1 MAANEMSLAPRG
13 ASDGAKARDRAAE
26 FLLRRHRF
34 RLAESL
40 PWLIAIAVYFLFP
53 DRLTFGS
60 QVLIMILFALSLD
73 MILGYAGIVTLGH
86 AAFFGVGAYTVGLM
100 AYHWGWSEP
109 ISGLFA
115 AAITAAI
122 VGFISGWF
130 LLRYH
135 GLTLLMLTLA
145 TAIMILE
152 TGNFRS
158 DITGGYDGLP
168 GLIFDP
174 ILGVF
179 DYDLYGHTNYVYSLV
194 VLAILFYFV
203 RRIVYSP
210 FGQALTGIRENVRR
224 MHAIGSPVHMR
235 LVTVYTIAAAVAG
248 VAGALFAQT
257 NAYVTLTVFDFEV
270 SAKVMVMLI
279 LGGTGRLYGAFAG
292 AAVYMVLEDH
302 LSKLS
307 PTFWQFGIGL
317 LLLVTV
323 LFARRG
329 ILGLLE
335 DLAHFRFGWFGEH
348 MPSLP
353 RPAAWTR
360 EQWRGLGI
368 STLDGALIGLVVGF
382 AANLDR
388 ADLLLSW
395 FTDYPLSVIAWAGCG
410 ALVVVAI
417 NVVYY
422 MFTSRRAVEGQSR

>member
-1 MAANEMSLAPRG
+1 MAASDTTAATG
-13 ASDGAKARDRAAE
+13 ASERVAARDRAAE
-26 FLLRRHRF
+26 FLLRQHRF
-34 RLAESL
+34 KPAESL

-60 QVLIMILFALSLD
+60 QVLVMVLFALSLD
-73 MILGYAGIVTLGH
+73 LILGYAGIVTLGH
-86 AAFFGVGAYTVGLM
+86 AAFFGVGAYTVGLG
-100 AYHWGWSEP
+100 AARLGWSEP
-109 ISGLFA
+109 ISGLVA
-115 AAITAAI
+115 AAIMAGI

-130 LLRYH
+130 LLRYR

-158 DITGGYDGLP
+158 DISGGYDGVP

-174 ILGVF
+174 LIGLF
-179 DYDLYGHTNYVYSLV
+179 DYDLYGHTNYVYALV
-194 VLAILFYFV
+194 VLALCFYFV

-235 LVTVYTIAAAVAG
+235 LVTVYTIAAAIAG
-248 VAGALFAQT
+248 VAGALFTQT

-279 LGGTGRLYGAFAG
+279 LGGTGRLYGAFIG

-307 PTFWQFGIGL
+307 PTFWSFGIGL

-323 LFARRG
+323 VFARHG
-329 ILGLLE
+329 ILGLVE
-335 DLAHFRFGWFGEH
+335 DFGRLRFAGRWLKERAAARQ
-348 MPSLP
+348 P
-353 RPAAWTR
+353 AWTR
-360 EQWRGLGI
+360 EQWNAVGI
-368 STLDGALIGLVVGF
+368 SAFDGALIGLAVGF
-382 AANLDR
+382 AVNIGS
-388 ADLLLSW
+388 ADLLVTW
-395 FTDYPLSVIAWAGCG
+395 FTDDPLGVLGWTAAG
-410 ALVVVAI
+410 ALLVAAI
-417 NVVYY
+417 NAVYLVL
-422 MFTSRRAVEGQSR
+422 TSRAAA